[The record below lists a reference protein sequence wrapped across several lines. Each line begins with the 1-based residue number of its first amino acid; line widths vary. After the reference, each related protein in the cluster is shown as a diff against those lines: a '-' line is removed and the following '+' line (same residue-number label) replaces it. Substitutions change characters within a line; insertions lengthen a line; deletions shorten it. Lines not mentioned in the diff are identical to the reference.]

1 MDVVRIAA
9 TAHILNYLP
18 EYYAESAGLF
28 ADRGLQV
35 PAYPQ
40 EPWTRVLDDIDS
52 GATDLALCGLWVPAM
67 FTGIR
72 PNIAVIGQLNARCPM
87 AIVSREPVP
96 GFSLSWLLGRTLL
109 IPGYTGT
116 VPYVFT
122 AGLLRAAGL
131 DPAGVRFVR
140 DLSRETLLELFT
152 AGVGDAILVD
162 MLTACRLQHEG
173 QGSIAYHLADG
184 GVMSNSVYCVRRDR
198 IDSLRE
204 PLTAFLSAIESAMS
218 ILSGGKPDAV
228 DGLLEEHWPDADLD
242 VVREAAGYLMGDG
255 TWEGVR
261 IDPDGCLRMSTMV
274 YDCGLALR
282 PAGYADLVDDSLLP
296 ALGA

>member
-40 EPWTRVLDDIDS
+40 EPWTRVLDDLDS

-67 FTGIR
+67 FAGIR
-72 PNIAVIGQLNARCPM
+72 DNIAVIGQLNARCPM
-87 AIVSREPVP
+87 AIVARRPVP
-96 GFSLSWLLGRTLL
+96 DFSLSWLPGKTVLV
-109 IPGYTGT
+109 PGYTGT

-122 AGLLRAAGL
+122 AGLLREAGVRPS
-131 DPAGVRFVR
+131 DVRFVR

-152 AGVGDAILVD
+152 AGIGDAIIVD
-162 MLTACRLQHEG
+162 MLTACRLHRG
-173 QGSIAYHLADG
+173 GVGSIAYRLADG

-198 IDSLRE
+198 LYSLRE
-204 PLTAFLSAIESAMS
+204 PLTAFLSAIQSAMS
-218 ILSGGKPDAV
+218 ALSGGKPDAV
-228 DGLLEEHWPDADLD
+228 DDLLEQHWPDVDLD
-242 VVREAAGYLMGDG
+242 VVREATGYLMADG

-261 IDPDGCLRMSTMV
+261 IDAGGCLRMSTML
-274 YDCGLALR
+274 YDSGLALR
-282 PAGYADLVDDSLLP
+282 PASYAELVDDSLLP
-296 ALGA
+296 SLDS

>member
-40 EPWTRVLDDIDS
+40 DPWTRVLDDLNS

-67 FTGIR
+67 FAGIR
-72 PNIAVIGQLNARCPM
+72 ENIAVIGQLNARCPM
-87 AIVSREPVP
+87 AIVTRAPVP
-96 GFSLSWLLGRTLL
+96 GFTLGWLPGKTLL

-122 AGLLRAAGL
+122 AGLLREAGL
-131 DPAGVRFVR
+131 NPAEVRFVR

-162 MLTACRLQHEG
+162 MLTACMLQHDG
-173 QGSIAYHLADG
+173 AGSVAYHLADG

-198 IDSLRE
+198 IDSLRG
-204 PLTAFLSAIESAMS
+204 PLTAFMSAIGEAMAT
-218 ILSGGKPDAV
+218 LSNGKPDTL
-228 DGLLEEHWPDADLD
+228 DGLLEQHWPDAEPE
-242 VVREAAGYLMGDG
+242 VVREAAGYLMADG
-255 TWEGVR
+255 TWESSR
-261 IDPDGCLRMSTMV
+261 IDADGCLRMSSMV
-274 YDCGLALR
+274 HDAGLALR
-282 PAGYADLVDDSLLP
+282 PAGYAELVDDSLLP
-296 ALGA
+296 SLDG

>member
-40 EPWTRVLDDIDS
+40 DPWTRVLDDLNS

-67 FTGIR
+67 FAGIR
-72 PNIAVIGQLNARCPM
+72 ENIAVIGQLNARCPM
-87 AIVSREPVP
+87 AIVTRALVP
-96 GFSLSWLLGRTLL
+96 NFTLGWLPGKTVLV
-109 IPGYTGT
+109 PGYTGT

-122 AGLLRAAGL
+122 AGLLREAGL
-131 DPAGVRFVR
+131 SPADVRFVR

-162 MLTACRLQHEG
+162 MLTACRLQHDG
-173 QGSIAYHLADG
+173 VGAVAYHLADG

-198 IDSLRE
+198 VDSLRG
-204 PLTAFLSAIESAMS
+204 PLTAFLSAIQEAMTA
-218 ILSGGKPDAV
+218 LSGGKPDAV
-228 DGLLEEHWPDADLD
+228 DALLELHWPDVEPD
-242 VVREAAGYLMGDG
+242 VVREAAGYLMADG

-261 IDPDGCLRMSTMV
+261 IDAGGCLRMSTMV
-274 YDCGLALR
+274 HDAGLALR
-282 PAGYADLVDDSLLP
+282 PASYAELVDDSLLP
-296 ALGA
+296 SLDG